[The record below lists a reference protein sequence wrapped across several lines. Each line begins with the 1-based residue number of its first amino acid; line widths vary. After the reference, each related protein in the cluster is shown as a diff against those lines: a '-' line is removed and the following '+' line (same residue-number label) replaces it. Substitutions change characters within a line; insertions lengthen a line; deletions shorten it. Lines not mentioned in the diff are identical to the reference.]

1 MTGAH
6 AVAPLGSALLARRS
20 GVARRVAAGGIALAL
35 LVIGCGAGEQSASGL
50 VVGVEPAGP
59 AEIAGFTLRSEDGET
74 LVFRVDELDT
84 SSGGFDALHL
94 NDHFMTGQPV
104 AVAYRVEGGSNVAVR
119 VVDAPWVEP

>member
-1 MTGAH
+1 MTGAD
-6 AVAPLGSALLARRS
+6 AFAPLGSAVLAGRW
-20 GVARRVAAGGIALAL
+20 GVARSLAAGAIALAL
-35 LVIGCGAGEQSASGL
+35 LVAGCGEGERSASGL

-119 VVDAPWVEP
+119 IVDAPWVEP

>member
-1 MTGAH
+1 MTDPMAL
-6 AVAPLGSALLARRS
+6 APLRSAVRARPLGITRQ
-20 GVARRVAAGGIALAL
+20 VAAGAIGLAV
-35 LVIGCGAGEQSASGL
+35 LVTGCGAGERSAVGL

-59 AEIAGFTLRSEDGET
+59 AEIGGFTLRSEAGET

-119 VVDAPWVEP
+119 IVDAPWVEP